1 MATQWDSKKTVK
13 TREFFSAAIF
23 YEGKVIELYLKSL
36 EIQGFKSFPEKT
48 RFSFDKPVTAI
59 VGPNGSGKSN
69 IADAILWVM
78 GEQSTRTLRG
88 GRMEDVIFGGTQR
101 RSQVGFAE
109 VSLILDN
116 SDGVFSLDSSEVM
129 ITRRYYRSG
138 DSEYFLNRSLVRLKD
153 VNELLM
159 DTGLGREGYSIISQ
173 GRIDEILST
182 KSKDR
187 RNIFE
192 EAAGISRYRHRKEE
206 SERKLQQTQE
216 NLLRVGD
223 KISEL
228 ELQLDPLRIQAETA
242 RKFLLLRDELR
253 GLEISV
259 WLKELDALRLSAD
272 KAETDHIAAKSEL
285 DTASHALE
293 SGYQQSEIIA
303 EKTREC
309 DVDAEGLRETIM
321 TSEAH
326 RSDIESAV
334 AVLRSQLEGNSGQIE
349 RLNEELQGEN
359 DRQGGVK
366 SQIQQR
372 EERLNEISLE
382 KEELTAK
389 TEAQLSEL
397 SSISSSSGESSNE
410 LSTLLNKESTVND
423 ELSDSRLQLSALA
436 SQAQELLDREGA
448 VGLEISGALIS
459 LQDLTAEY
467 ESFSTELST
476 VKEETDSL
484 GNVVNGLSIKA
495 QNRIRKAEDSSNQIN
510 RMSIEL
516 KTIESRRNMLADME
530 KEYQGYSRAVRL
542 VMQDHSRG
550 TLRNIHGT
558 VGSLLKT
565 DDRYAAAIETALGGA
580 LQNII
585 VDSEEDG
592 KAAINHL
599 KRRDGG
605 RATFLPLSTI
615 RGNILKES
623 EVGDDPGFEGVAFDL
638 VGFDGKYSGVYANLL
653 GRVVIADDLNSA
665 VRIAKMNNYRFKVV
679 TLDSQVVNAGGSM
692 TGGSSSHSAGVL
704 TRANELENL
713 RALLE
718 SNSEKFRQAQKE
730 HAELEREK
738 NAAEY
743 ELNTAGEELRAAKD
757 KLIMLES
764 EDIHRRQTLTAQ
776 KAMLTSLED
785 EFKTISGRSKLNL
798 DETDETKSRISTL
811 EAQASSLKDSIDT
824 ALRGQEELSKK
835 REQVNAELSE
845 LRARGSALEA
855 EYDALTSAVSE
866 LTAIRDEMSGN
877 RERQLEVIEGL
888 KRNINEIRNDIL
900 NRERDAEAVSN
911 QLDKLKE
918 QLSANN
924 SKKLELEAE
933 RTSLDKSLQDKN
945 QSIRN
950 LERECLRLEQRM
962 ETAKLEE
969 KQIIDK
975 LWDTYELSRSAAV
988 GAGAQIDSIND
999 AQKRISSLKRQIS
1012 ELGNPNIGAIEEFD
1026 RVNTRYTF
1034 LTTERDDVEKAK
1046 EEITGIISD
1055 IITQM
1060 REIFSREFSIVG
1072 ENFERTFKELFGGGR
1087 ASLSL
1092 EDPDDVLGSGIE
1104 IQVQPPGKSLKTI
1117 SLLSGG
1123 EKALV
1128 AIAIYFAILNVRPP
1142 PFVVMDEIDA
1152 ALDETNVLRYAAYM
1166 RKMSVKSQM
1175 IVITHKRATMEE
1187 ADVLF
1192 GITMQELGVSSMVQL
1207 DLDEAE
1213 RHIAIAK

>member
-1 MATQWDSKKTVK
+1 M
-13 TREFFSAAIF
+13 
-23 YEGKVIELYLKSL
+23 IELYLKSL
-36 EIQGFKSFPEKT
+36 EVQGFKSFPEKT

-78 GEQSTRTLRG
+78 GEQSTRNLRG

-259 WLKELDALRLSAD
+259 WLKELDTLRLSAD

-293 SGYQQSEIIA
+293 SGYHQSEIIA

-309 DVDAEGLRETIM
+309 DVDAERLRETIM

-382 KEELTAK
+382 REELTAK

-397 SSISSSSGESSNE
+397 TNISSSSGESSNE
-410 LSTLLNKESTVND
+410 LNTLLNKESTIQD
-423 ELSDSRLQLSALA
+423 KLSDSKLQLSALA

-448 VGLEISGALIS
+448 VGREISEALIS
-459 LQDLTAEY
+459 LEALAAEY
-467 ESFSTELST
+467 ESFSIELSN

-484 GNVVNGLSIKA
+484 GNVVNGLNIKA

-665 VRIAKMNNYRFKVV
+665 VRIAKKNNYRFKVV
-679 TLDSQVVNAGGSM
+679 TLDGQVVNAGGSM

-704 TRANELENL
+704 SRANELENL
-713 RALLE
+713 RSLLE
-718 SNSEKFRQAQKE
+718 ENSEKLKQAQKE
-730 HAELEREK
+730 HSELEREK

-743 ELNTAGEELRAAKD
+743 ELNTAGEELRAVRE

-764 EDIHRRQTLTAQ
+764 EDIHRQQTLTAQ
-776 KAMLTSLED
+776 KGMLTTLED
-785 EFKTISGRSKLNL
+785 ELKTIGGRSKQNLN
-798 DETDETKSRISTL
+798 TTTETKSDISKL
-811 EAQASSLKDSIDT
+811 EAQAASLKNSIDT

-911 QLDKLKE
+911 QIDKLKE
-918 QLSANN
+918 RLSANN

-975 LWDTYELSRSAAV
+975 LWDTYELSRSAAA
-988 GAGAQIDSIND
+988 GAGAQIDSISD

-1213 RHIAIAK
+1213 RHIAVAK